1 MEAPTRSFNYS
12 TSLTDV
18 MVKGKFYKE
27 YSKINVD
34 PGYSEQFAQFLYL
47 KVPKAITNFTFL
59 RKRSC
64 MENKIQEFIY
74 LLNDE
79 FWEEVVTLED
89 VNTSFNV
96 FFKTF
101 CYNFNTAFQ
110 YKALRLKN
118 KKQSKWIT
126 KGLLVSRNK
135 MWFLNGIKHVI
146 PLSKA
151 SLNYVKKYQ
160 SNLQKV
166 ITEAIKRDNYRFIIS
181 ADDKNKRICQLI
193 NEGTCTSQN
202 KNNNITIKNSSKI
215 TSDPQQI
222 ADKFNAF
229 FIDTI

>member
-1 MEAPTRSFNYS
+1 
-12 TSLTDV
+12 LLIDV
-18 MVKGKFYKE
+18 IVIDKFHKE
-27 YSKINVD
+27 YSKINVV
-34 PGYSEQFAQFLYL
+34 PGYSDEFAQFLCL
-47 KVPKAITNFTFL
+47 KVSKAITYSIFL

-74 LLNDE
+74 LLKDE
-79 FWEEVVTLED
+79 FWEEVVALED
-89 VNTSFNV
+89 ANTSFNV

-110 YKALRLKN
+110 YKTLRIKN

-135 MWFLNGIKHVI
+135 KRFLNGIKHVT

-151 SLNYVKKYQ
+151 SLIYVKKYQ

-166 ITEAIKRDNYRFIIS
+166 IKKAIKWDNDRFIKS
-181 ADDKNKRICQLI
+181 ADNKNKRIWQLI

-202 KNNNITIKNSSKI
+202 KNNNLTIKNGSKI